1 MKNLLMLHGWG
12 FSSAVFNSLKNKL
25 DSDFIVTIPDRPGY
39 GKRAAQTTSE
49 SPDQE
54 KRVSLSS
61 PALVLGWSLGGIR
74 AIQIALR
81 QPEMVTGLIL
91 LATTPCFVNR
101 QGWSRGMDKSV
112 FAAFKKQVKQ
122 EPASALQQF
131 VRLNSAAKPDR
142 ETRDTLNGISTDVA
156 EFALNEELSEL
167 EGTDLRDTAARITLP
182 VLLMHAADDRV
193 VPVAASHWLHKHL
206 ANSRLM
212 EFPLGG
218 HAFFI
223 QHASEV
229 ADQIVGQMT
238 EFSNE

>member
-1 MKNLLMLHGWG
+1 M
-12 FSSAVFNSLKNKL
+12 
-25 DSDFIVTIPDRPGY
+25 
-39 GKRAAQTTSE
+39 
-49 SPDQE
+49 
-54 KRVSLSS
+54 
-61 PALVLGWSLGGIR
+61 
-74 AIQIALR
+74 QIALR

-101 QGWSRGMDKSV
+101 QGWRRGMDNSV

-131 VRLNSAAKPDR
+131 VRLNAAAKPDR
-142 ETRDTLNGISTDVA
+142 ETRDTLTGISTDVD

-167 EGTDLRDTAARITLP
+167 EGTDLRDTADRITVP
-182 VLLMHAADDRV
+182 VLLMHATDDRV
-193 VPVAASHWLHKHL
+193 VPVAASHWLHEHL